1 MTGEVTLTGMVIF
14 SVPVNEYDNRV
25 VILTRERG
33 KITAFAR
40 GAKRPKS
47 QFAAATRPFCF
58 GEFTLYEG
66 KTAYNLQSVQIQN
79 YFEEIVEDM
88 DRISYGFYF
97 LELADYFGTEN
108 IEAKE
113 MLLLLYQSLRALI
126 NEKLDNR
133 LVRRIVELKMLV
145 LYGEY
150 PEVYS
155 CMHCGKK
162 ENLDGFSIRY
172 HGILCRDCGS
182 DDKISLEVSTVYAM
196 QYIISS
202 EIGKLY
208 TFSVSEKVL
217 KELGMVLNRFYADHI
232 DRVFHSLSMLE
243 L

>member
-1 MTGEVTLTGMVIF
+1 MTGEITLNGMVIF
-14 SVPVNEYDNRV
+14 SAPVNEYDNRV

-33 KITAFAR
+33 KVTAFAR

-47 QFAAATRPFCF
+47 QFAATTRPFCF

-66 KTAYNLQSVQIQN
+66 KNAYNLQSVHIQN
-79 YFEEIVEDM
+79 YFEEIMEDM

-108 IEAKE
+108 VEAKE

-155 CMHCGKK
+155 CMNCGRK
-162 ENLDGFSIRY
+162 EHLDGFSVRH
-172 HGILCRDCGS
+172 HGILCKDCHAE
-182 DDKISLEVSTVYAM
+182 DKICLEVSTVYTM

-202 EIGKLY
+202 EIKKLY
-208 TFSVSEKVL
+208 TFSVSEQVL
-217 KELGMVLNRFYADHI
+217 KELGMVLNRFYAVHI
-232 DRVFHSLSMLE
+232 DRVFHSLSMLG